1 MAQEKRRGASISDKT
16 IATSTA
22 LILFI
27 VALFGFLNVVNTSKV
42 FDESGNALA
51 KNTTSGLE
59 KRGMA
64 QTRDLVQSTKSA
76 ILQSDY
82 TTLQGLMPEITKED
96 PEIAYVYVVDKEGT
110 VLAHSDKA
118 MNGKPLAD
126 AKELLATRRRWSR
139 RRRAPTAV

>member
-1 MAQEKRRGASISDKT
+1 MAQEKRRGASISVKM
-16 IATSTA
+16 IATTTA

-42 FDESGNALA
+42 FDESAAALA

-64 QTRDLVQSTKSA
+64 QTRDLMQSTKSA

-82 TTLQGLMPEITKED
+82 TTLQGLMPEIAKED
-96 PEIAYVYVVDKEGT
+96 PEIAYVYVADKEGT

-118 MNGKPLAD
+118 FNGKPIAD
-126 AKELLATRRRWSR
+126 AKEFLTTKDSI
-139 RRRAPTAV
+139 TKEV